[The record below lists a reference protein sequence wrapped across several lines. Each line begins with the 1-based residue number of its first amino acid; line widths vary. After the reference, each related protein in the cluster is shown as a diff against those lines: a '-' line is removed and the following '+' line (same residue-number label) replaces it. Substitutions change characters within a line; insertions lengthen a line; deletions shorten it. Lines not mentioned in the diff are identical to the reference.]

1 MENFSININLNL
13 STDELNQFYWNL
25 YGTSLVKCS
34 SATKAHVGYTQLIQQ
49 LENFF
54 IQQNPDNLIEIEKIK
69 KGINE
74 SIDKRKNFN

>member
-1 MENFSININLNL
+1 MKNFSININLNL
-13 STDELNQFYWNL
+13 STDELNQFYWNI

-49 LENFF
+49 LESFF
-54 IQQNPDNLIEIEKIK
+54 IQQNPDNLIKIENVK

-74 SIDKRKNFN
+74 SIEKRKNCN